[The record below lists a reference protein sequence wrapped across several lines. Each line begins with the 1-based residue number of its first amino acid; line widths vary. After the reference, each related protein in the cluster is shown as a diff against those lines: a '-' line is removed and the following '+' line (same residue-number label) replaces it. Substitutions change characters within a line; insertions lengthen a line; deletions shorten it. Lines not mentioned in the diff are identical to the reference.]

1 MLVLGAFPPFGESL
15 CGSPFLLRCAAMR
28 YCFFLAVLLA
38 WTASGAE
45 RVFNF
50 GEYPFDKTPSNFISA
65 VTGRGAPGE
74 WKVMLDE
81 APSLM
86 PARDTNAP
94 SMTQHAVLAQLER
107 FAVDQHFPVLVY
119 NDDKFGDFTFNTRFK
134 IVAGGL
140 GQMGGVVFRYQDP
153 QNYYVLVASVLDK
166 HFWFFKIV
174 NGVRSERL
182 IGPAIEISK
191 NEWHE
196 ISVKCEGNHIDCL
209 FDGKQIIPM
218 ITDDSF
224 SSGKVG
230 FWTKS
235 DSVVY
240 FTDAKVNFTPRETL
254 AQALV
259 SDTVREYSRVL
270 GMKIFA
276 AHPGDTNVI
285 VVAAMDPKELRKPG
299 GKTEDDVVHNGR
311 SYFGRDKKAGTV
323 TVTVPL
329 RDRNGDAVAAVAF
342 VMKAFPGETEETAL
356 VKSRT
361 MIKKLEP
368 RVTSLEDLLR

>member
-1 MLVLGAFPPFGESL
+1 
-15 CGSPFLLRCAAMR
+15 MR
-28 YCFFLAVLLA
+28 YCFLLAALLA

-45 RVFNF
+45 RIFNF
-50 GEYPFDKTPSNFISA
+50 GEYPFDKTPSNFVNA
-65 VTGRGAPGE
+65 VTGRGEPGE

-81 APSLM
+81 APSQM
-86 PARDTNAP
+86 PARSTNSPA
-94 SMTQHAVLAQLER
+94 MTQHAVLAQLER
-107 FAVDQHFPVLVY
+107 FAVDQHFPVLAY
-119 NDDKFGDFTFNTRFK
+119 NDDKFGDFTFSTRFK
-134 IVAGGL
+134 IVGGAL
-140 GQMGGVVFRYQDP
+140 AQMGGVVFRYQDP
-153 QNYYVLVASVLDK
+153 TNYYVLVASVLDK

-191 NEWHE
+191 NEWHD
-196 ISVKCEGNHIDCL
+196 ISVKCDGNHIDCL

-240 FTDAKVNFTPRETL
+240 FTDAKVNFSPRETL
-254 AQALV
+254 AQSLV
-259 SDTVREYSRVL
+259 SDTVQEYSRVV

-276 AHPGDTNVI
+276 ASPGDTNVI
-285 VVAAMDPKELRKPG
+285 VVAAKDPQDLRRPG
-299 GKTEDDVVHNGR
+299 GKVENDVARNGR
-311 SYFGRDKKAGTV
+311 SYFSRDKKAGTV

-356 VKSRT
+356 AKSQT
-361 MIKKLEP
+361 MIKKIGP